1 MRTSSSDPAG
11 AIFHGCGVALVTP
24 FEYRGGVNVRVLRE
38 LIDFQIAGGIDALVV
53 CGSTGEAATM
63 SPEEQRL
70 VVETAVQLSAGRV
83 PVVVGVGG
91 SDTASVARL
100 ARQAA
105 KAGAD
110 AILASAPP
118 YNKPTQAGLL
128 AHFRAILEESDLP
141 MIVYNVPGRTSC
153 NILPATIEELAED
166 SRVAGVKEASG
177 DISQVAELCRRL
189 DGRVAVYS
197 GNDDQIVPVMSLGG
211 KGVISVVANIAPRE
225 TTRITHAFLEGN
237 TEEARKLQLR
247 YLPLIQALFD
257 EPNPIPVKAAVN
269 SIGFDVGPVRL
280 PLTLATSETLQALRE
295 RMREVGL
302 IAEAAVS

>member
-1 MRTSSSDPAG
+1 
-11 AIFHGCGVALVTP
+11 
-24 FEYRGGVNVRVLRE
+24 VLRE